1 MNIAINNTKRNK
13 ACYIC
18 REIGYFVRT
27 CLSQYQRVRMILR
40 AIELRECFAF
50 AKAMQELKE
59 GDFINDESK
68 EEPQEEEE
76 SFVNPQ
82 AQPLY
87 SLRKIQNRVITMFIV
102 NTGQIIYQMTIT
114 LIIILWTVKT
124 LSLVKNL
131 MIQKSVKWCNRL
143 WTSLVDQWVQFLLR
157 ELCTFGP
164 ALAGNWICS

>member
-1 MNIAINNTKRNK
+1 MNIAINNVKRNK

-18 REIGYFVRT
+18 REISYFART

-40 AIELRECFAF
+40 AMRLREHFVF
-50 AKAMQELKE
+50 AKAIQELKE
-59 GDFINDESK
+59 RNFINNKS
-68 EEPQEEEE
+68 EEELQEQEE

-82 AQPLY
+82 AQSLY
-87 SLRKIQNRVITMFIV
+87 GLRKIQNRVITMFIV
-102 NTGQIIYQMTIT
+102 NTSQIIYQMMIT

-124 LSLVKNL
+124 LSLMKNP

-157 ELCTFGP
+157 ELCTFGL
-164 ALAGNWICS
+164 ALAGNQICS

>member
-1 MNIAINNTKRNK
+1 MNITINNTKRNR

-18 REIGYFVRT
+18 REIGHFVKT
-27 CLSQYQRVRMILR
+27 CPSQYQRVRMILKAMR
-40 AIELRECFAF
+40 LREHFVF
-50 AKAMQELKE
+50 TKAIQELKE

-68 EEPQEEEE
+68 AESQEEEE

-82 AQPLY
+82 TQLLY

-102 NTGQIIYQMTIT
+102 NTSQIIYQMTIT

-131 MIQKSVKWCNRL
+131 MIQKSVKQCNRL
-143 WTSLVDQWVQFLLR
+143 
-157 ELCTFGP
+157 
-164 ALAGNWICS
+164 

>member
-1 MNIAINNTKRNK
+1 MDIVINNVKRNR

-18 REIGYFVRT
+18 EEISHFVRT

-40 AIELRECFAF
+40 VMRLRECFAF
-50 AKAMQELKE
+50 TEAIQELKE
-59 GDFINDESK
+59 GDFINDESE
-68 EEPQEEEE
+68 EEPQEEKE

-82 AQPLY
+82 TQPLY

-102 NTGQIIYQMTIT
+102 NTSQIIYQMTIT
-114 LIIILWTVKT
+114 LIMILWTVKT

-131 MIQKSVKWCNRL
+131 MVQKSVKWYNRL

-157 ELCTFGP
+157 ELCTFGL